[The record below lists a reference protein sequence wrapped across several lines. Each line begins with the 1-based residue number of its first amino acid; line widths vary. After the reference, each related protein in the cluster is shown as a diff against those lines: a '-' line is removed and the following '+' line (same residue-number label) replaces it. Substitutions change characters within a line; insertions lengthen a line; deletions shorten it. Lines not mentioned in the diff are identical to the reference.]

1 VLWLLGALM
10 LVTWGPLDSLVGIRA
25 CDAQGFPSGCEDRY
39 TVVGT
44 IAFYVGV
51 ALRACELQHMARK
64 SRYGRRWRRPLG
76 RGLHNRRGNS
86 KPREQ
91 QQSEKGRLRAG

>member
-1 VLWLLGALM
+1 MLWLLGAPM
-10 LVTWGPLDSLVGIRA
+10 LVTWGPLDSLVGIGA

-51 ALRACELQHMARK
+51 ALLIAWILYLVQTLK
-64 SRYGRRWRRPLG
+64 RRR
-76 RGLHNRRGNS
+76 
-86 KPREQ
+86 
-91 QQSEKGRLRAG
+91 